1 MPRPMAR
8 PSQPTVRLAAFALSA
23 VVLAACTGSAAD
35 RDGQT
40 GTTGSVDTGPTPAQT
55 LTPGVAVYTYENA
68 GLEVVVDIRG
78 SDATLSVDNGT
89 EHDLDEPDLYV
100 LDAVDGHEVDVRV
113 LDAAPVGAGERATFE
128 VDLGEVE
135 VDRIGLLV
143 LLFGRDNYGA
153 FVRTG

>member
-1 MPRPMAR
+1 MAR
-8 PSQPTVRLAAFALSA
+8 PWQPTLRLAACALFAA
-23 VVLAACTGSAAD
+23 VLVACTGSAAD
-35 RDGQT
+35 TDGET

-55 LTPGVAVYTYENA
+55 FTPGVAVYTYENA
-68 GLEVVVDIRG
+68 ELEVVVDIRG
-78 SDATLSVDNGT
+78 SDATLHVDNGT
-89 EHDLDEPDLYV
+89 EQDLDEPDLYV
-100 LDAVDGHEVDVRV
+100 LDALDGHEIDVRV
-113 LDAAPVGAGERATFE
+113 VDATPVGAGERATFD